1 MGVPR
6 RPRPPATPTKAPRTN
21 RKPEGP
27 DVLAELADL
36 GALGDEDACL
46 DYLRDLVFPAG
57 AACPKCERPSRFH
70 RVRGRSAYSC
80 QHCGCHVYPTAGTI
94 FRRST
99 TDLRIWFRGI
109 ALVSAQ
115 PGTVT
120 AGDLEGELGVSRP
133 TASRML
139 ARIVPVVEL
148 GPELLFTSTAPQQ
161 GRAPKPAPRPVP
173 KPVTKGEAP
182 AAPGPPPE
190 LLSPDLVR
198 GELLASLAGLRAD
211 LHEAELKASD
221 AVEEVDALREA
232 VASIE
237 RLAGGEAG
245 SARR

>member
-1 MGVPR
+1 MPR
-6 RPRPPATPTKAPRTN
+6 RPRPPAAPSKTPTTPGNPTV
-21 RKPEGP
+21 P
-27 DVLAELADL
+27 DVLAELAAL
-36 GALGDEDACL
+36 GARGDEDACL

-57 AACPKCERPSRFH
+57 AACPKCGRPSRFH

-99 TDLRIWFRGI
+99 TELRTWFRAI
-109 ALVSAQ
+109 AIVSARA
-115 PGTVT
+115 GAVT
-120 AGDLEGELGVSRP
+120 AVDLESEFGISRP

-148 GPELLFTSTAPQQ
+148 GPELLFTSSAPQQ
-161 GRAPKPAPRPVP
+161 GRTPKSVP
-173 KPVTKGEAP
+173 KPVTPGEPP
-182 AAPGPPPE
+182 AAPGPPLE

-198 GELLASLAGLRAD
+198 GELLASLADLQAD
-211 LHEAELKASD
+211 LREAELRAND
-221 AVEEVDALREA
+221 AVEEADALREA

-245 SARR
+245 SAHR